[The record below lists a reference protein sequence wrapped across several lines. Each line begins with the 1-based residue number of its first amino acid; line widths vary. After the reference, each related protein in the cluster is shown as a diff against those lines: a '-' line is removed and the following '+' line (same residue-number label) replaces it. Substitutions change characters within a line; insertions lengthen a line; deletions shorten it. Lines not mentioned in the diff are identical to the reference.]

1 MASHSLSLGKN
12 QRLKFTPSKGCLTI
26 LPIKPGETGLRHG
39 LPRGWNAK
47 FEAGMRYSPL
57 LRNVHRS
64 SFINLCSAQ
73 FSRGSLPKMGVYNYL
88 ETLLWEPTKLS
99 TQNHSLSDWVGPQV
113 YSVSLT
119 AKNKHSLATK
129 TDEATHEL
137 LAFRQKC
144 AEHSWEGA
152 RIQARAGFVLPEFA
166 AGLASLWEF
175 KGPCASNSVPFQPL
189 PRSCR
194 IVKWGTNWNP
204 GVF

>member
-26 LPIKPGETGLRHG
+26 LPIKPRETGLRHG

-99 TQNHSLSDWVGPQV
+99 NQNHSLSDWVGPQV

-152 RIQARAGFVLPEFA
+152 RIQAICCWSGKPLGIQRPMCFKLSTIPTSPKKLPYCQVGNQLEP
-166 AGLASLWEF
+166 GSILS
-175 KGPCASNSVPFQPL
+175 GP
-189 PRSCR
+189 
-194 IVKWGTNWNP
+194 K
-204 GVF
+204 